1 MITTPGWRKV
11 LPIALF
17 VAFIAVGY
25 QMRGQANAL
34 ATTQVVAAAFPAPG
48 QSVAARSATD
58 GQAPAVRP
66 LVFGRDI
73 RPLLS
78 DRCFSCH
85 GPDPAKRSAGLRLD
99 LVESATGPLPQH
111 QDQRAIVPGNPGA
124 SALIKRITSADP
136 LQIMPPANSHLT
148 LNQAERDLLTRWI
161 AEGAHYAPH
170 FAYVTPVAP
179 AVPPVSNPAWARHD
193 LDRFILA
200 RLDEQGLKPAGEAD
214 PATLLRRVSLDLT
227 GLPPTPDEL
236 AAFLADTRPDAYER
250 QVDRLLASP
259 RYGEHLAAWWL
270 DLARYADSHGFQSD
284 PERFMWLWR
293 DWVINAFNRN
303 MPFDQFTIEQ
313 LAGDLLP
320 NATIDQVIA
329 TGFNRNHRINSEGGA
344 IDEEWRIEQ
353 VLDRSETTSAVWL
366 GLTMN
371 CCRCHDHKYDPLTQK
386 DYYQFAAFFNNVDE
400 KGVDVSIN
408 SGRNVPPLAYK
419 ATVAQQSELDRI
431 NGLLAKA
438 EAAQAAAKDESLDAK
453 AKAWVSTGAVLPAE
467 PTALATVTLAGAL
480 AAGERSTGSASV
492 AWLDRG
498 TGKALALRKATG
510 GVRSQVTPAFDL
522 GKPFSISW
530 WMKRDMNAGK
540 TGAGTLILAAT
551 GVADEAI
558 HIHLDAEGKLQA
570 DIRAAGFHFAQG
582 TAGTAPGKEWGHVA
596 VTWDGSGRSSGL
608 NILIDGQFQRLVP
621 MKREIPAAGP
631 IGSLLIGSDGKRE
644 AATTGIAEVRI
655 FARELTTADIAA
667 LGFAERIA
675 AIRGKPYGK
684 SEAELA
690 EQVYRLGFT
699 PQEQLAGAVLQ
710 QQRDRDAIEREVPNT
725 MVMKEMPKPRPMH
738 ILERG
743 QYDAPRAEV
752 TMNTPAFLP
761 PLPAD
766 APRNRLGLARWL
778 VDERNPLTARVLV
791 NRIWERFFGTGIVKT
806 AENLGVQCNWPSHP
820 ELLDH
825 LATVLVGGKWDLKAF
840 LRLLVTS
847 ATYRQDATVTPVAQ
861 EQDPEN
867 LLLWH
872 GPRVRLAA
880 EVVRDQALLASGL
893 LVEHL
898 GGPSVRPYQ
907 PADIWSG
914 NRFGNLE
921 VYQLSTGD
929 DLYRR
934 SLYTFHKRTAPP
946 INSTLFDMP
955 SREFCVI
962 RRSRTNTPLQALN
975 LANDPTY
982 LEAARVIG
990 QQMVRGGGSPEAQVA
1005 YAIQHILAR
1014 APRSEETTVL
1024 VAALARY
1031 TARYAQD
1038 PAATAALLK
1047 QGASPVDAT
1056 LKPAAVVAAMLVAST
1071 ILNLDEAVTKP

>member
-1 MITTPGWRKV
+1 MGKVRVWLPAIPLVVITV
-11 LPIALF
+11 C
-17 VAFIAVGY
+17 IAVGY
-25 QMRGQANAL
+25 QMRSESAVVSSAR
-34 ATTQVVAAAFPAPG
+34 VVAAAFPPPGHLAP
-48 QSVAARSATD
+48 AKNATD
-58 GQAPAVRP
+58 GQTPTDRP

-99 LVESATGPLPQH
+99 LAESATGPLLQH
-111 QDQRAIVPGNPGA
+111 LDQRAIVPGNPGA
-124 SALIKRITSADP
+124 SVLIKRITSSDP
-136 LQIMPPANSHLT
+136 LQIMPPPSSHLT
-148 LNQAERDLLTRWI
+148 LSLAERDLLTRWV

-179 AVPPVSNPAWARHD
+179 AMPKVSNEAWAKHD

-200 RLDEQGLKPAGEAD
+200 RLAEQGLTPAGEAD
-214 PATLLRRVSLDLT
+214 RATLLRRVALDLT

-236 AAFLADTRPDAYER
+236 ATFLADTRPDAYER

-293 DWVINAFNRN
+293 DWVIDAFNRN
-303 MPFDQFTIEQ
+303 LPFDQFTMEQ

-320 NATIDQVIA
+320 NATNDQVIA

-386 DYYQFAAFFNNVDE
+386 DYYQFASFFNNVDE
-400 KGVDVSIN
+400 KGVDNKADV
-408 SGRNVPPLAYK
+408 GRNSPPLAYK
-419 ATVAQQSELDRI
+419 ATPAERVEIERI
-431 NGLLAKA
+431 NSLLAQA
-438 EAAQAAAKDESLDAK
+438 EAAQAAAKDDELEAK
-453 AKAWVSTGAVLPAE
+453 AKAWAAAGATLPAA

-480 AAGERSTGSASV
+480 APGESSAGSAPA
-492 AWLDRG
+492 AWIEYG
-498 TGKALALRKATG
+498 SGKALAVRQNTG
-510 GVRSQVTPAFDL
+510 GVRTELPPTLDL

-530 WMKRDMNAGK
+530 WMKPDMPEDKA
-540 TGAGTLILAAT
+540 GAGTLVLAAT
-551 GVADEAI
+551 GVAGEAI
-558 HIHLDAEGKLQA
+558 HLHLDADGRPQA
-570 DIRAAGFHFAQG
+570 DIRAAGFHFSQG
-582 TAGTAPGKEWGHVA
+582 SDSRLSAKEWSHMV
-596 VTWDGSGRSSGL
+596 VTWDGSGRASGL
-608 NILIDGQFQRLVP
+608 NILVDGEFKRLVP
-621 MKREIPAAGP
+621 AKRDVPAAGP
-631 IGSLLIGSDGKRE
+631 LGSLLIGSDGKRE
-644 AATTGIAEVRI
+644 AATSGIADVRI
-655 FARELTTADIAA
+655 YTRELTTADVAA
-667 LGFAERIA
+667 LGFADKIA
-675 AIRGKPYGK
+675 TIRGKPYGK
-684 SEAELA
+684 VESKVA
-690 EQVYRLGFT
+690 EQAYRLTFT
-699 PQEQLAGAVLQ
+699 AQEQLHGTVLSH
-710 QQRDRDAIEREVPNT
+710 QREREAFEHEVPNV
-725 MVMKEMPKPRPMH
+725 MVMKEMPTPRTMH
-738 ILERG
+738 LLERG

-752 TMNTPAFLP
+752 TMGTPGFLP
-761 PLPAD
+761 PMAAN
-766 APRNRLGLARWL
+766 APRSRLGLAQWL
-778 VDERNPLTARVLV
+778 VDGRNPLTARVLV

-840 LRLLVTS
+840 QRLLVTS
-847 ATYRQDATVTPVAQ
+847 ATYRQDPTVTRVAQ

-867 LLLWH
+867 LFLSH

-893 LVEHL
+893 LSERL
-898 GGPSVRPYQ
+898 GGPSVKPYQ
-907 PADIWSG
+907 PADIWAG
-914 NRFGNLE
+914 NRFGNLD
-921 VYQLSTGD
+921 VYTLSTGD

-946 INSTLFDMP
+946 INASLFDMP

-990 QQMVRGGGSPEAQVA
+990 QQMVRSGNAPEAQVA
-1005 YAIQHILAR
+1005 YAMQHILAR
-1014 APRSEETTVL
+1014 PPRSAETAVL

-1031 TARYAQD
+1031 EAHYAQD
-1038 PAATAALLK
+1038 PTAAASLLK
-1047 QGASPVDAT
+1047 QGARPVDAE
-1056 LKPAAVVAAMLVAST
+1056 LKPAAVAAAMLVAST
-1071 ILNLDEAVTKP
+1071 LFNLDEAVTKP